1 MLLDSLMITPGK
13 AGGYSLLE
21 SLALLKWYFPA
32 HASALQRRP
41 WERDC
46 ATSGPL
52 FRRDGGR
59 STPAGG

>member
-1 MLLDSLMITPGK
+1 MITPGK
-13 AGGYSLLE
+13 AGYSLLE
-21 SLALLKWYFPA
+21 SLALLKWYFLGPP
-32 HASALQRRP
+32 LQRRP